1 MKCHLSETQTVPMRG
16 SGSGSDAW
24 DTANPF
30 SKLKNGGFFSRKLF
44 GKNAIYGKVFSGK
57 CVENTGYLQACL
69 PIALALDV
77 MVTNAKRALWSLVSE

>member
-1 MKCHLSETQTVPMRG
+1 MRG
-16 SGSGSDAW
+16 SGSDAR

-30 SKLKNGGFFSRKLF
+30 SKLKNVFFFWMIGSRKLF
-44 GKNAIYGKVFSGK
+44 GKIAIYSKVFSGK